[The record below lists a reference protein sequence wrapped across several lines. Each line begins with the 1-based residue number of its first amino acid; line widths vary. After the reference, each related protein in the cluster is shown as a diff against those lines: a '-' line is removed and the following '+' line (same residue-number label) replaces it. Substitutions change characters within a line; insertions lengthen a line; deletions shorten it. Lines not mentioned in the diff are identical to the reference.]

1 MKFYLRHNTHTLYL
15 ASVMNCAEIYLFLYE
30 KICLQ
35 QLQVISCG
43 LLLKYCFFFSGSVK
57 SYIYIT
63 TNSMVCRASSKGSGF
78 IINYLEF

>member
-35 QLQVISCG
+35 QLQVIKLWSSSQILLFFQWLSEELHIYNNQQHG
-43 LLLKYCFFFSGSVK
+43 L
-57 SYIYIT
+57 
-63 TNSMVCRASSKGSGF
+63 
-78 IINYLEF
+78 